1 MTNSYHELCD
11 IPTSLTWDSQQISGF
26 ENSFV
31 TDWVVSES
39 PDRILTRN
47 YGRQAVVCA
56 PLPGTPTINHS
67 APIFAHFGVRMSH
80 VGVDRLE
87 EVIGALNTHLEPADP
102 YEFYY
107 GVRHHGIQ
115 VLSNTPGRF
124 LEDVEK
130 VHQYTDHERS
140 AMAESA
146 TGETEQSQSL
156 PGFAAGA
163 LWPVKDGWFYFEGG
177 CPNDRAEPSWRCGLL
192 LRGPPV
198 DPSMLMPF
206 FEAFTDDP
214 PRIQH
219 QWPYRCLTVSGTA
232 ESPLVRAES
241 VTDELVTPDGRDRP
255 ELGLLGTNPFYG
267 TDSADVDTLPG
278 SVPGALYA
286 PLRQTSSI
294 LYRPTIPPQGDG
306 LDRDYAVEEITV
318 VEPPGTNSVYITA
331 TATSAD

>member
-1 MTNSYHELCD
+1 MTNSHHELCD

-26 ENSFV
+26 ENSFA
-31 TDWVVSES
+31 TDWAVSES
-39 PDRILTRN
+39 PDRIFTRN
-47 YGRQAVVCA
+47 YGRRVVVCA
-56 PLPGTPTINHS
+56 PSLGIPTVEHS
-67 APIFAHFGVRMSH
+67 APVFAHFEVRMGH

-102 YEFYY
+102 YEFHY

-115 VLSNTPGRF
+115 VLSNTPARF

-177 CPNDRAEPSWRCGLL
+177 RRNDWGEPSWRCGLL

-219 QWPYRCLTVSGTA
+219 QWPYRRLTASGTA
-232 ESPLVRAES
+232 ESPLARAES

-267 TDSADVDTLPG
+267 TDSADVDTLPR
-278 SVPGALYA
+278 SVPDTLYA

-294 LYRPTIPPQGDG
+294 LYQPTIPLQGDEP
-306 LDRDYAVEEITV
+306 DRDYAVKEIFV

-331 TATSAD
+331 TATTAD